1 MASITEQAS
10 TGAFSQTRMR
20 QQDKNSRIYELNIS
34 RAPELR
40 CVNSSVKS
48 CGVCEACS
56 LGAKL
61 NNAKEWFIRCGE
73 PAKRRFI
80 LGLIRRFDSIDLYE
94 YISSILQP
102 LQYKDFT
109 YMRSR
114 SRPSLPMDNSSPPS
128 NHALNEQK
136 LDEQIEEYWHWFSES
151 KYWTKLN
158 FLLGLMQHC
167 DTHLLFIMASNTR
180 TLYEREKRKQRTVE
194 TENILDEDD
203 YLSLCS
209 TLTESSGI
217 IQESNISFNLSTTPS
232 KSSLLSVAQSH
243 ERIQSAQHSENLD
256 YPTSGEPPP
265 AVYSVTSRTTPKS
278 TSSRKSIP
286 HSADTVARSYK
297 SQAAIREGS
306 ASSRGTQSIPQS
318 RLSSAK
324 PLIRKS
330 DFEREFFTE
339 DYMSGED
346 NEEEDYASVEPLA
359 LVLASPAVSYRG
371 ATKYKDFLRCLPVH
385 LSKYILGMLDKNSLT
400 NCLCI
405 SKHWRLL
412 AEEVQS
418 DFMVHQL
425 MSEEIM
431 LMQGASAKGMDPKYA
446 KLIPVHVPLKEDS
459 SVHPA
464 LVGIRPLEATRSMW
478 HANRRNLEECYDGIP
493 TSMVKMEERNVYCGA
508 YNVLVL
514 QDIDDHHRCT
524 NFAGGRLVVSGSY
537 DRKVRLIDSAT
548 GKCERAIQGHAGSI
562 RCVHVAESRGVV
574 LSGGYDTSIRC
585 WDIKKGNCKCIF
597 RGHRATV
604 LCISLHG
611 DNLASGSRDKSVKV
625 WNFETGKCRRTF
637 RHRHVVQTVS
647 VSDALV
653 ISGCEGGKVKVWD
666 IESATLQKSLD
677 GHHGAITCVKFDAY
691 HVITGSTDC
700 YAMAW
705 SVIGSHKKC
714 LQAFRHPKE
723 VLCLEFL
730 YCRVITGSADGKLRV
745 WNMLNGDCLRLI
757 RGNSRSDPITTIC
770 AVENRM
776 VVNTVSNLLIFNFEP
791 VRWDYSLPA
800 ERPEGL
806 GSLNVYGK
814 HPPRKLPRSYVR
826 SQRLKRADTR
836 DSLPSRPPSRGG
848 AIDLTSRPPSRSGV
862 LEQTSRPPSRVGV
875 CGRPVSPPRTRE
887 AKWCDDGKRV
897 LSAPPRVRHLD
908 STLSS
913 IDNHVTRINSARKGK
928 PLRPQSSP
936 AKVSF
941 KKAGNEVEE
950 TPFNPDSDIRERI
963 HVTEVRQTYPR
974 PPPLPDNRTPH
985 VISRGRSAPVFHTQT
1000 LPADKRGWTT
1010 SAKTPIMPCENKIML
1025 TAAQA
1030 RELVSGQ
1037 RKRPQSASVAS
1048 KKVSISVNPL
1058 KSLSCLNLKTY
1069 SCQLSFEDQLKD
1081 KESKSGRKTR
1091 GRTLSGPVQR
1101 PHSCIQLTC

>member
-1 MASITEQAS
+1 
-10 TGAFSQTRMR
+10 MR

-194 TENILDEDD
+194 TENIL
-203 YLSLCS
+203 
-209 TLTESSGI
+209 
-217 IQESNISFNLSTTPS
+217 
-232 KSSLLSVAQSH
+232 
-243 ERIQSAQHSENLD
+243 
-256 YPTSGEPPP
+256 
-265 AVYSVTSRTTPKS
+265 
-278 TSSRKSIP
+278 
-286 HSADTVARSYK
+286 ADTVARSYK

-318 RLSSAK
+318 RPSSAK

-418 DFMVHQL
+418 DFMVPQL

-514 QDIDDHHRCT
+514 QD
-524 NFAGGRLVVSGSY
+524 
-537 DRKVRLIDSAT
+537 
-548 GKCERAIQGHAGSI
+548 
-562 RCVHVAESRGVV
+562 
-574 LSGGYDTSIRC
+574 
-585 WDIKKGNCKCIF
+585 
-597 RGHRATV
+597 
-604 LCISLHG
+604 
-611 DNLASGSRDKSVKV
+611 
-625 WNFETGKCRRTF
+625 
-637 RHRHVVQTVS
+637 
-647 VSDALV
+647 
-653 ISGCEGGKVKVWD
+653 
-666 IESATLQKSLD
+666 
-677 GHHGAITCVKFDAY
+677 
-691 HVITGSTDC
+691 
-700 YAMAW
+700 M
-705 SVIGSHKKC
+705 
-714 LQAFRHPKE
+714 
-723 VLCLEFL
+723 
-730 YCRVITGSADGKLRV
+730 
-745 WNMLNGDCLRLI
+745 
-757 RGNSRSDPITTIC
+757 
-770 AVENRM
+770 
-776 VVNTVSNLLIFNFEP
+776 
-791 VRWDYSLPA
+791 
-800 ERPEGL
+800 
-806 GSLNVYGK
+806 
-814 HPPRKLPRSYVR
+814 
-826 SQRLKRADTR
+826 
-836 DSLPSRPPSRGG
+836 
-848 AIDLTSRPPSRSGV
+848 
-862 LEQTSRPPSRVGV
+862 
-875 CGRPVSPPRTRE
+875 
-887 AKWCDDGKRV
+887 
-897 LSAPPRVRHLD
+897 
-908 STLSS
+908 
-913 IDNHVTRINSARKGK
+913 
-928 PLRPQSSP
+928 
-936 AKVSF
+936 
-941 KKAGNEVEE
+941 
-950 TPFNPDSDIRERI
+950 
-963 HVTEVRQTYPR
+963 
-974 PPPLPDNRTPH
+974 
-985 VISRGRSAPVFHTQT
+985 
-1000 LPADKRGWTT
+1000 
-1010 SAKTPIMPCENKIML
+1010 
-1025 TAAQA
+1025 
-1030 RELVSGQ
+1030 
-1037 RKRPQSASVAS
+1037 
-1048 KKVSISVNPL
+1048 
-1058 KSLSCLNLKTY
+1058 
-1069 SCQLSFEDQLKD
+1069 
-1081 KESKSGRKTR
+1081 
-1091 GRTLSGPVQR
+1091 
-1101 PHSCIQLTC
+1101 